1 VDSPYALHHPKM
13 TPDEAALPFAIEK
26 IWKFLDYKINER

>member
-1 VDSPYALHHPKM
+1 M

-26 IWKFLDYKINER
+26 IGKFLDYKINER